1 MNDDQKLNQNTN
13 TPLVS
18 PTDQSQVQNPT
29 QIAQNQPQDQGV
41 GSVHKEQGPVR
52 EFVEKSDVELK
63 IDKELESIGVETKS
77 DDVNLTPE
85 HIKFGLEHAGSSVP
99 ASTSPSGKVVLPQT
113 PKQIK
118 NEATFTS
125 QPPREK
131 CRCQGLIAKRK
142 AATRLNFSF
151 FNNALARR

>member
-118 NEATFTS
+118 KNI
-125 QPPREK
+125 EK
-131 CRCQGLIAKRK
+131 TKPTDSLRGFLLEIIKNIQRIGIKEGR
-142 AATRLNFSF
+142 T
-151 FNNALARR
+151 